1 MTLKK
6 TKENHGFSKY
16 IRGGILSI
24 IISLVVISLLTGGL
38 GFNEVKTA
46 LFNYSWLFALA
57 AFGVLSLKWFF
68 EVVTL
73 QIATGVFKR
82 ISFFRGF
89 KIIMVV
95 QLLNLITPFYT
106 GGQPAAIYL
115 LSQEGLTVGHSTAII
130 MLKSIM
136 FQLFLT
142 FFGIFSLSYLYAS
155 LNTLTLFAALVGLF
169 INGTLVLLILLFG
182 IKKTLAKKFLNVIIL
197 VLKKFKVLKQ
207 REKAVVYMENQL
219 NIFNREFKRFK
230 GEPMRLTGLFLF
242 AGLQFSA
249 FIFTALVILKGYGIN
264 FSLETFTRV
273 FLVNTSSLIVP
284 TPGTSGGAE
293 TLYFIFLKGTGN
305 ENLLGASMIIWR
317 LCTYYFAIGFTAL
330 FSIFAYNKRELIK
343 VAEQEKE

>member
-1 MTLKK
+1 MNLKEK
-6 TKENHGFSKY
+6 KEEHNFSKY

-46 LFNYSWLFALA
+46 LFNYSWLFAFA
-57 AFGVLSLKWFF
+57 AFGVLALKWVF

-82 ISFFRGF
+82 ISFIRGF
-89 KIIMVV
+89 KIIMAV

-106 GGQPAAIYL
+106 GGQPAGIYL
-115 LSQEGLTVGHSTAII
+115 LTREGLTAGHSTAVLMI
-130 MLKSIM
+130 KSMM

-142 FFGIFSLSYLYAS
+142 FFGIFSLSYLYSS
-155 LNTLTLFAALVGLF
+155 LNTLTLFAAFAGLL
-169 INGTLVLLILLFG
+169 INGSLVLLILLFG
-182 IKKTLAKKFLNVIIL
+182 IKQNLAKKILNSLIRFLQKIR
-197 VLKKFKVLKQ
+197 VLKNRK
-207 REKAVVYMENQL
+207 RAVEFMEHQII
-219 NIFNREFKRFK
+219 IFNREFKRFK
-230 GEPMRLTGLFLF
+230 HQPMRLTGLFVF

-249 FIFTALVILKGYGIN
+249 FIFTALVILKGYGIE

-305 ENLLGASMIIWR
+305 AEMLGASMIIWR

-330 FSIFAYNKRELIK
+330 YSILAYNKHEL
-343 VAEQEKE
+343 VTLAEQERK